1 MTRLFPPEA
10 DCLGRIHAQLEH
22 LVNIN
27 AGAMFLKGPRLTP
40 EQLSKL
46 VETAFWAS
54 LRANEGRTTRVRL
67 TIIAPEHLPGATI
80 FATPVP
86 YGESAIAKL
95 SPAVPLDC
103 CLGVAVANET
113 LHIWGFAHGS
123 AVRVLDTVT
132 IEIAEPGT
140 VRVDVGQF
148 RPYAVLDGRSNEVI
162 GATGSNLAHYLQ
174 CTLAKVFPHDD
185 FLGVQAV
192 WRECRAPTDL
202 VRMILSDGHGGAILL
217 VPSEDGE
224 WSKSLEPFPY
234 RLKTPDRTVPDAIR
248 KDLDDAGSLG
258 KILEELSQAPLGDDL
273 KNRIIEKLFQ
283 NKHGRQSL
291 PIGAIASLAKVDGAV
306 VMTRDMQLLGFGAK
320 IKFSSCED
328 VPVCKFKPPPDSQEV
343 VPSHLEDLGG
353 MRHQSAA
360 RFVAAHKDA
369 VAIVVSQ
376 DRHISL
382 MNWEDEFKSVC
393 VIRNAEWW
401 V

>member
-1 MTRLFPPEA
+1 
-10 DCLGRIHAQLEH
+10 
-22 LVNIN
+22 
-27 AGAMFLKGPRLTP
+27 
-40 EQLSKL
+40 
-46 VETAFWAS
+46 
-54 LRANEGRTTRVRL
+54 
-67 TIIAPEHLPGATI
+67 
-80 FATPVP
+80 
-86 YGESAIAKL
+86 
-95 SPAVPLDC
+95 
-103 CLGVAVANET
+103 
-113 LHIWGFAHGS
+113 
-123 AVRVLDTVT
+123 
-132 IEIAEPGT
+132 
-140 VRVDVGQF
+140 
-148 RPYAVLDGRSNEVI
+148 
-162 GATGSNLAHYLQ
+162 
-174 CTLAKVFPHDD
+174 
-185 FLGVQAV
+185 
-192 WRECRAPTDL
+192 
-202 VRMILSDGHGGAILL
+202 
-217 VPSEDGE
+217 
-224 WSKSLEPFPY
+224 
-234 RLKTPDRTVPDAIR
+234 
-248 KDLDDAGSLG
+248 LG

-328 VPVCKFKPPPDSQEV
+328 VPVCKFKPTPDSQEV